1 MPPQI
6 LGGPAPGGEL
16 VPQQQLITI
25 WAACGCPTETPNTVE
40 ALTFF
45 LNQINALAA
54 QLPQICDPDM
64 GIFCGSTGGGP
75 LFGSECLALLICT
88 HAETLVRLNDLMPH
102 PGVPG
107 PPGPIG
113 PIGPIGPLGPVGP
126 IGPLGPIG
134 PIGLQGLVGSLP
146 TLGTIDFARLLENL
160 IGSLGQ
166 ILGRDRTRIR
176 FPALPALPTLP
187 APGPSRPVLERV
199 APGGTTNVPVVLG
212 STQDPTG
219 RQRPRFPDDARAR
232 IVETINILLRQFF
245 AERAGRKAADRQR
258 EIIRAR
264 LNAFLAALAARNA
277 AIERILRER
286 RLSAMPF
293 GQSGFASS
301 GGGGGGGGF
310 LETILSAAPDIIGA
324 LRGGRGGFQFPQ
336 VPFPPLGPP
345 GVVPFV
351 GPILRTGAGVAG
363 GVAAGELLGS
373 LFGGDGA
380 TCPGLFRPTAGR
392 TRPVRVVSVPDPDTG
407 EARFF
412 GHLGTPVL
420 FSRDVSAAKKVRKL
434 ASRFARKR

>member
-16 VPQQQLITI
+16 VGQQQLITI

-75 LFGSECLALLICT
+75 LFGSECLALLVCT

-107 PPGPIG
+107 PPGPPG

-134 PIGLQGLVGSLP
+134 ATGLQGLVGDLP
-146 TLGTIDFARLLENL
+146 TLGTTDFASLLESL
-160 IGSLGQ
+160 VGALGQ
-166 ILGRDRTRIR
+166 ILGRDRTTIR

-187 APGPSRPVLERV
+187 AQGPARPVLERV
-199 APGGTTNVPVVLG
+199 SPGGTTNVPVVLG

-245 AERAGRKAADRQR
+245 AERAGRKAVDRQR

-286 RLSAMPF
+286 RLSEMGF
-293 GQSGFASS
+293 GQSGFSS
-301 GGGGGGGGF
+301 GTGLSAGGGF
-310 LETILSAAPDIIGA
+310 FESILSGAPDIIRA
-324 LRGGRGGFQFPQ
+324 LRGGRETFA
-336 VPFPPLGPP
+336 PPLGLP
-345 GVVPFV
+345 GGAPSF
-351 GPILRTGAGVAG
+351 GPLVRQIPAVLAGVAG
-363 GVAAGELLGS
+363 GELLEG
-373 LFGGDGA
+373 LFGNGGA
-380 TCPGLFRPTAGR
+380 ACPPLFRAGAAR
-392 TRPVRVVSVPDPDTG
+392 SRPVRVVSVPDPVTG

-420 FSRDVSAAKKVRKL
+420 FSRDISAAKKVRKL
-434 ASRFARKR
+434 ATRFGRKR